1 MGGWWSSLF
10 KMTKIN
16 PDFHAA
22 SSCALVP
29 QSEFGKSVAG
39 GEYFNTGLDHGDDD
53 NDDDDEDDH
62 EINDD

>member
-1 MGGWWSSLF
+1 
-10 KMTKIN
+10 MTKIN

-22 SSCALVP
+22 SSCALVT

-39 GEYFNTGLDHGDDD
+39 GEQFDTGLDHGEDD
-53 NDDDDEDDH
+53 NDDDH